1 MAMPTVV
8 VLWGIY
14 LALLVALVGLLAREN
29 GR

>member
-14 LALLVALVGLLAREN
+14 LALFVTLVGLLAREN